1 MISYLQ
7 LEIGKCYCAYKND
20 ILMSNTLVCED
31 DRHNITAT
39 MVCEEGMVC
48 VGPSTSWDGI
58 PMYKAKEMYEN
69 GTFCLK
75 GL

>member
-1 MISYLQ
+1 
-7 LEIGKCYCAYKND
+7 
-20 ILMSNTLVCED
+20 MSNTLVCED

-75 GL
+75 GM